1 MNDRERAD
9 AVYSALLTR
18 QGERWVQPR
27 VERTRRVLELLDDPQ
42 RTYRVVHVTGTNG
55 KTSTSRMIESLVRAH
70 GLRTGLFTS
79 PHLERFTERIMIDG
93 EPIAD
98 GPVAD
103 AWEEISPFVDL
114 VDAELE
120 AAGDAP
126 LTFFELLTVLAFVA
140 FADAPIDVLVLEVG
154 MGGAWDS
161 TNTADGDVAVIAPID
176 IDHADRLGETIA
188 EIAAVKA
195 GIIKDGAAV
204 VSAAQVPD
212 AEAVLRAAAA
222 REGRDHRV
230 RGPGLRAHRAASRR
244 RRPADLGART
254 RRAGTTTST
263 CRSTAGT
270 RASTRPSR
278 SPRSSRSSAA
288 DPTRSPAT
296 SWRRDSARSTSPG
309 RLQLV
314 GVAPTVLVDAAH
326 NPHGARALATA
337 LRESFD
343 FDEWGIV
350 LGVLDDKDAGGI
362 VEALAPVASHVFATV
377 PGSDRASDADR
388 VADLAEARGLQ
399 VTVHDGI
406 ADAAQEARCVGRG
419 IRSSCRR
426 RRGLGDPRGRGAR
439 ARDGGELEGRVGRMS
454 DSPTPA
460 RRSAPRPARGA
471 AESLAT
477 IVLGFESLVVFLGG
491 LAIYGLKALP
501 APIEQ
506 WWGIV
511 AGAVLAVVM
520 ILTTRVLRYPWGIWL
535 GWALQAVVALGAF
548 LVPSLGLVALLF
560 GAMYG
565 YATIKGAALDR
576 RNARARSSSGCRR
589 TCPHPA

>member
-1 MNDRERAD
+1 MTMNDRERAD
-9 AVYSALLTR
+9 GVYSALLRR

-98 GPVAD
+98 APVAD
-103 AWEEISPFVDL
+103 AWDEIAPFVDL
-114 VDAELE
+114 VDGELE

-195 GIIKDGAAV
+195 GIIKEGAAV
-204 VSAAQVPD
+204 VSARQVPD
-212 AEAVLRAAAA
+212 AESALRAAAA
-222 REGRDHRV
+222 EKGATIAFEGADFALTEQRLAVGGQLISVQGLVGRYHDEYLPLYGGHQGFNAALAIAAV
-230 RGPGLRAHRAASRR
+230 ESLIGGASHEIPGGILAEG
-244 RRPADLGART
+244 LGQV
-254 RRAGTTTST
+254 
-263 CRSTAGT
+263 
-270 RASTRPSR
+270 
-278 SPRSSRSSAA
+278 
-288 DPTRSPAT
+288 
-296 SWRRDSARSTSPG
+296 TSPG

-343 FDEWGIV
+343 FDEWGVV
-350 LGVLDDKDAGGI
+350 LGVLDDKDADGI
-362 VEALAPVASHVFATV
+362 VAALAPVASHVFATV
-377 PGSDRASDADR
+377 PGSERASDADR

-399 VTVHDGI
+399 VTVHSDV
-406 ADAAQEARCVGRG
+406 ADAAEAA
-419 IRSSCRR
+419 RSWAAASDRR
-426 RRGLGDPRGRGAR
+426 
-439 ARDGGELEGRVGRMS
+439 
-454 DSPTPA
+454 
-460 RRSAPRPARGA
+460 
-471 AESLAT
+471 
-477 IVLGFESLVVFLGG
+477 
-491 LAIYGLKALP
+491 
-501 APIEQ
+501 
-506 WWGIV
+506 
-511 AGAVLAVVM
+511 AVVIAGSV
-520 ILTTRVLRYPWGIWL
+520 ILAGEALALAASENWKA
-535 GWALQAVVALGAF
+535 GW
-548 LVPSLGLVALLF
+548 
-560 GAMYG
+560 
-565 YATIKGAALDR
+565 DE
-576 RNARARSSSGCRR
+576 
-589 TCPHPA
+589 